1 MDQISLKDKKIDE
14 LKEKINNLNIEKNEI
29 ENKINNNNKINES
42 FNNKK

>member
-29 ENKINNNNKINES
+29 ENKINNNN
-42 FNNKK
+42 